1 MSSDNLD
8 LSHLSQMPIQ
18 SRIELLRKFFNFDEY
33 AFAEILDIDVV
44 QTNNIPKEE
53 SIKAIDAMVKIATN
67 LNEIFKPEDIKVW
80 MAKPNPALQGI
91 CPNDYVKK
99 PGGIFEIA
107 NLLET
112 L

>member
-1 MSSDNLD
+1 
-8 LSHLSQMPIQ
+8 MPIQ